1 MFKANN
7 EDTRTTRVWR
17 GWGGGIRKPFINY
30 FPDNK
35 YLQKDG
41 DDPYSDFQPF

>member
-1 MFKANN
+1 MKTP
-7 EDTRTTRVWR
+7 ERR
-17 GWGGGIRKPFINY
+17 GCRGGLRKPFINY

-35 YLQKDG
+35 YLQKDR